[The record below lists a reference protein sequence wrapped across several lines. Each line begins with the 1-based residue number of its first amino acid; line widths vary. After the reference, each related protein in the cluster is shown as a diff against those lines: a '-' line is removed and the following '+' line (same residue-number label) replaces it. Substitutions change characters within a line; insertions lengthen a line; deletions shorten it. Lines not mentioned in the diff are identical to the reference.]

1 MGVFIDEDGFEY
13 EDDVDNGAVYDVKIK
28 VVGVGGGGGNALE
41 HMAKLY
47 KKEAEESEAA
57 GGDVMSDLRDKIEFV
72 AVNTDVAALKNKDKT
87 LMRRI
92 QIGKK
97 CCKGR
102 GAGGRPEVAA
112 EAAKE
117 SREEIEKALAG
128 ASIVFISAGMGGG
141 TGTGAA
147 PVVAEIAQDMNI
159 ITVGVVTKPFEYE
172 REHKMNQA
180 IKGIDEMRKHVDSLL
195 IIPNERLLRTND
207 KMLSFKQAFAMV
219 DDVLYRSVKII
230 SDVVYES
237 TTGRIGTDF
246 ADLCSILENS
256 GDAHIALGT
265 GTGENRIQDAVSQVI
280 NSPLLET
287 SIDHATKLLVNVTL
301 AGDSGI
307 NDLRDI
313 ISMISDAADPSVDV
327 IQGVSVDDNLTDTIS
342 IAVIATGF
350 KDGGTTIKSLNRPAA
365 NAEPAPQK
373 KDDVRLSPFA
383 NTTFGNSSF
392 AASGKSGSSSSF
404 NDSDDE
410 IVTTRNTTD
419 DLSKIIQNTLGDLQ
433 TKDRFNSLQ
442 EIFNTRSSRDD

>member
-1 MGVFIDEDGFEY
+1 MGVFLN
-13 EDDVDNGAVYDVKIK
+13 EDDFEVDIDNLDDSAVYDVKIK
-28 VVGVGGGGGNALE
+28 VIGVGGGGCNALE

-47 KKEAEESEAA
+47 AKEAEELEAA
-57 GGDVMSDLRDKIEFV
+57 GGDVMSSLRDKIEFI
-72 AVNTDVAALKNKDKT
+72 ALNTDVAALKSKDKT

-117 SREEIEKALAG
+117 SRDDIEKAIG
-128 ASIVFISAGMGGG
+128 DASIVFVAAGMGGG

-147 PVVAEIAQDMNI
+147 PVVAEIAQEMNI

-172 REHKMNQA
+172 REYKMNQA
-180 IKGIDEMRKHVDSLL
+180 VKGIDEMRKHVDSLL
-195 IIPNERLLRTND
+195 IIPNERLLKTNE

-237 TTGRIGTDF
+237 TTGVIGTDF
-246 ADLCSILENS
+246 ADLCNILENS

-265 GTGENRIQDAVSQVI
+265 GTGENKIKDAVSQVV

-301 AGDSGI
+301 SSDSAI
-307 NDLRDI
+307 NDLNDVIR
-313 ISMISDAADPSVDV
+313 MISDAADPSVEM
-327 IQGVSVDDNLTDTIS
+327 IQGVSQREDLTDTIS
-342 IAVIATGF
+342 IAVIAAGF
-350 KDGGTTIKSLNRPAA
+350 KPNAPAIKSTFTAPGASAPNPT
-365 NAEPAPQK
+365 PAPAPAPK
-373 KDDVRLSPFA
+373 
-383 NTTFGNSSF
+383 
-392 AASGKSGSSSSF
+392 KSGDGLTLTPIGNESR
-404 NDSDDE
+404 DDE
-410 IVTTRNTTD
+410 IVTTKNSD
-419 DLSKIIQNTLGDLQ
+419 DLSSIIQNTLGNLQ
-433 TKDRFNSLQ
+433 EKERFSVLQ
-442 EIFNTRSSRDD
+442 EIFDSRNKNGE

>member
-1 MGVFIDEDGFEY
+1 MGVFIDEDDFEY
-13 EDDVDNGAVYDVKIK
+13 ELDNLDDSAVYDVKIK
-28 VVGVGGGGGNALE
+28 VIGVGGGGCNALE
-41 HMAKLY
+41 YMARLY
-47 KKEAEESEAA
+47 AKEAEENEAK
-57 GGDVMSDLRDKIEFV
+57 GGDVMSDLRDKIEFI
-72 AVNTDVAALKNKDKT
+72 ALNTDVAALRSKDKT

-117 SREEIEKALAG
+117 SREDIEKAIEG
-128 ASIVFISAGMGGG
+128 ASIVFIGAGMGGG

-147 PVVAEIAQDMNI
+147 PVVAEIAQEMNI

-172 REHKMNQA
+172 REYKMNQA

-195 IIPNERLLRTND
+195 IIPNERLLKTNE

-246 ADLCSILENS
+246 ADLCSILSNS

-265 GTGENRIQDAVSQVI
+265 GTGENKIQDAVSQVV

-287 SIDHATKLLVNVTL
+287 SINHATKLLVNVTL
-301 AGDSGI
+301 SADSAI
-307 NDLRDI
+307 NDLRDV
-313 ISMISDAADPSVDV
+313 ISMISDAADPSVEM
-327 IQGVSVDDNLTDTIS
+327 IQGVSQREDLSDTIS

-350 KDGGTTIKSLNRPAA
+350 KAGGTTIK
-365 NAEPAPQK
+365 Q
-373 KDDVRLSPFA
+373 LSPA
-383 NTTFGNSSF
+383 NNKQPQPQPPQPQSTAVKNGDEVTLAFSD
-392 AASGKSGSSSSF
+392 
-404 NDSDDE
+404 NDNNN
-410 IVTTRNTTD
+410 IVTSKNSD

-433 TKDRFNSLQ
+433 EKERFSSLQ
-442 EIFNTRSSRDD
+442 EIFQSRTRDDD

>member
-1 MGVFIDEDGFEY
+1 MGVFLN
-13 EDDVDNGAVYDVKIK
+13 EDDFEVDIDNLDDSAVYDVKIK
-28 VVGVGGGGGNALE
+28 VIGVGGGGCNALE

-47 KKEAEESEAA
+47 AKEAEELEAA
-57 GGDVMSDLRDKIEFV
+57 GGDVMSSLRDKIEFI
-72 AVNTDVAALKNKDKT
+72 ALNTDVAALKSKDKT

-117 SREEIEKALAG
+117 SRDDIEKAIG
-128 ASIVFISAGMGGG
+128 DASIVFVAAGMGGG

-147 PVVAEIAQDMNI
+147 PVVAEIAQEMNI

-172 REHKMNQA
+172 REYKMNQA
-180 IKGIDEMRKHVDSLL
+180 VKGIDEMRKHVDSLL
-195 IIPNERLLRTND
+195 IIPNERLLKTNE

-237 TTGRIGTDF
+237 TTGVIGTDF
-246 ADLCSILENS
+246 ADLCNILENS

-265 GTGENRIQDAVSQVI
+265 GTGENKIKDAVSQVV

-301 AGDSGI
+301 SSDSAI
-307 NDLRDI
+307 NDLNDVIR
-313 ISMISDAADPSVDV
+313 MISDAADPSVEM
-327 IQGVSVDDNLTDTIS
+327 IQGVSQREDLTDTIS
-342 IAVIATGF
+342 IAVIAAGF
-350 KDGGTTIKSLNRPAA
+350 KPNAPAIKSTFTATGASAPNPTPAA
-365 NAEPAPQK
+365 VPAPK
-373 KDDVRLSPFA
+373 
-383 NTTFGNSSF
+383 
-392 AASGKSGSSSSF
+392 KSGDGLTLTPIGNESR
-404 NDSDDE
+404 DDE
-410 IVTTRNTTD
+410 IVTTKNSD
-419 DLSKIIQNTLGDLQ
+419 DLSSIIQNTLGNLQ
-433 TKDRFNSLQ
+433 EKERFSVLQ
-442 EIFNTRSSRDD
+442 EIFDSRNKNGE

>member
-1 MGVFIDEDGFEY
+1 MGVFIDEDNFEY
-13 EDDVDNGAVYDVKIK
+13 DLDDLDDKGVYDVKIK
-28 VVGVGGGGGNALE
+28 VIGVGGGGGNAVE
-41 HMAKLY
+41 YMAKLY
-47 KKEAEESEAA
+47 HKEYEELEAM
-57 GGDVMSDLRDKIEFV
+57 GGDVMSDLRDKIEFI
-72 AVNTDVAALKNKDKT
+72 ALNTDVAALRNKDKT

-117 SREEIEKALAG
+117 SREEIEKAIEG
-128 ASIVFISAGMGGG
+128 ASIVFIGAGMGGG

-147 PVVAEIAQDMNI
+147 PVVAEIAQEMNI

-172 REHKMNQA
+172 REYKMNQA

-195 IIPNERLLRTND
+195 IIPNERLLKTNE

-246 ADLCSILENS
+246 ADLCSILSNS
-256 GDAHIALGT
+256 GDAHIAIGT
-265 GTGENRIQDAVSQVI
+265 GSGENKIQEAVSQVV

-287 SIDHATKLLVNVTL
+287 SINHATKLLVNVTL
-301 AGDSGI
+301 SADSAI
-307 NDLRDI
+307 SDLRDV
-313 ISMISDAADPSVDV
+313 ISMISDAADPSVEM
-327 IQGVSVDDNLTDTIS
+327 IQGVSQNEEITDTIS

-350 KDGGTTIKSLNRPAA
+350 REAPSERAFAA
-365 NAEPAPQK
+365 PKPKAAAKAEKPAPTLSAFSSDN
-373 KDDVRLSPFA
+373 DD
-383 NTTFGNSSF
+383 
-392 AASGKSGSSSSF
+392 
-404 NDSDDE
+404 
-410 IVTTRNTTD
+410 IVTSRTADD
-419 DLSKIIQNTLGDLQ
+419 DLSKIIQNTLGNLQ
-433 TKDRFNSLQ
+433 EKERFSTLQ
-442 EIFNTRSSRDD
+442 EIFDARNRNND

>member
-1 MGVFIDEDGFEY
+1 MGVFIDEDDFEY
-13 EDDVDNGAVYDVKIK
+13 ELDNLDDSAVYDVKIK
-28 VVGVGGGGGNALE
+28 VIGVGGGGCNALE
-41 HMAKLY
+41 YMARLY
-47 KKEAEESEAA
+47 AKEAEENEAK
-57 GGDVMSDLRDKIEFV
+57 GGDVMSDLRDKIEFI
-72 AVNTDVAALKNKDKT
+72 ALNTDVAALRSKDKT

-117 SREEIEKALAG
+117 SREDIEKAIEG
-128 ASIVFISAGMGGG
+128 ASIVFIGAGMGGG

-147 PVVAEIAQDMNI
+147 PVVAEIAQEMNI

-172 REHKMNQA
+172 REYKMNQA

-195 IIPNERLLRTND
+195 IIPNERLLKTNE

-246 ADLCSILENS
+246 ADLCSILSNS

-265 GTGENRIQDAVSQVI
+265 GTGENKIQDAVSQVV

-287 SIDHATKLLVNVTL
+287 SINHATKLLVNVTL
-301 AGDSGI
+301 SADSAI
-307 NDLRDI
+307 NDLRDV
-313 ISMISDAADPSVDV
+313 ISMISDAADPSVEM
-327 IQGVSVDDNLTDTIS
+327 IQGVSQREDLSDTIS

-350 KDGGTTIKSLNRPAA
+350 KAGGTTIK
-365 NAEPAPQK
+365 Q
-373 KDDVRLSPFA
+373 LSPA
-383 NTTFGNSSF
+383 NNKQPQPQPTQPQSTAVKNGDEVTLAFSD
-392 AASGKSGSSSSF
+392 
-404 NDSDDE
+404 NDNNN
-410 IVTTRNTTD
+410 IVTSKNSD

-433 TKDRFNSLQ
+433 EKERFSSLQ
-442 EIFNTRSSRDD
+442 EIFQSRTRDDD

>member
-1 MGVFIDEDGFEY
+1 MGVFIDEDGFET
-13 EDDVDNGAVYDVKIK
+13 ELDNLDESAVYDVKIK
-28 VVGVGGGGGNALE
+28 VIGVGGGGGNAVE
-41 HMAKLY
+41 YMSKLY
-47 KKEAEESEAA
+47 AKEAEELEAK
-57 GGDVMSDLRDKIEFV
+57 GGDVMSDLRDRIEFI
-72 AVNTDVAALKNKDKT
+72 ALNTDVAALKSKDKN

-97 CCKGR
+97 TCKGR

-117 SREEIEKALAG
+117 NRDEIEKAIG
-128 ASIVFISAGMGGG
+128 DASIVFIGAGMGGG

-147 PVVAEIAQDMNI
+147 PVVAEIAQEMGI

-172 REHKMNQA
+172 REYKMNQA

-195 IIPNERLLRTND
+195 IIPNERLLKTNE

-237 TTGRIGTDF
+237 TSGRIGTDF

-265 GTGENRIQDAVSQVI
+265 GVGENKIQDAVSQVV

-287 SIDHATKLLVNVTL
+287 SINHATKLLVNVTL
-301 AGDSGI
+301 SADSGI
-307 NDLRDI
+307 SDLHDI
-313 ISMISDAADPSVDV
+313 ISMISNAADPSVEM
-327 IQGVSVDDNLTDTIS
+327 IQGVSQRDDITDTIS

-350 KDGGTTIKSLNRPAA
+350 KQGASDIKSTFTPAASSAAPTASAPAA
-365 NAEPAPQK
+365 NANSGVVLAQAGGTPK
-373 KDDVRLSPFA
+373 SDNDD
-383 NTTFGNSSF
+383 
-392 AASGKSGSSSSF
+392 
-404 NDSDDE
+404 
-410 IVTTRNTTD
+410 IVTSKNPD
-419 DLSKIIQNTLGDLQ
+419 DLSQIIQNTLGNLQ
-433 TKDRFNSLQ
+433 EKERFSVLQ
-442 EIFNTRSSRDD
+442 EIFDSRNKNQ

>member
-1 MGVFIDEDGFEY
+1 MGVFIDEDNFEY
-13 EDDVDNGAVYDVKIK
+13 EDELDVNGVYDVKIK
-28 VVGVGGGGGNALE
+28 VIGVGGGGGNAVE
-41 HMAKLY
+41 YMAKLY
-47 KKEAEESEAA
+47 QKEYDELEAK
-57 GGDVMSDLRDKIEFV
+57 GGDVMSDLRDKIEFI
-72 AVNTDVAALKNKDKT
+72 ALNTDVAALRNKDKT

-117 SREEIEKALAG
+117 SREEIEKAIEG
-128 ASIVFISAGMGGG
+128 ASIVFIGAGMGGG

-172 REHKMNQA
+172 REYKMNQA

-195 IIPNERLLRTND
+195 IIPNERLLKTNE

-246 ADLCSILENS
+246 ADLCSILSNS
-256 GDAHIALGT
+256 GDAHIAIGT
-265 GTGENRIQDAVSQVI
+265 GTGDNQIQDAVSQVV

-287 SIDHATKLLVNVTL
+287 SINHASKLLVNVTL
-301 AGDSGI
+301 SADSAI
-307 NDLRDI
+307 SDLRDV
-313 ISMISDAADPSVDV
+313 ISMISDAADPSVEM
-327 IQGVSVDDNLTDTIS
+327 IQGVSQNEEITDTIS

-350 KDGGTTIKSLNRPAA
+350 REPSERAFAPPKAASAAAAPAA
-365 NAEPAPQK
+365 AP
-373 KDDVRLSPFA
+373 LS
-383 NTTFGNSSF
+383 SL
-392 AASGKSGSSSSF
+392 SSSD
-404 NDSDDE
+404 NDE
-410 IVTTRNTTD
+410 IVTSKSSDD
-419 DLSKIIQNTLGDLQ
+419 DLSEIIKNTLGSLQ
-433 TKDRFNSLQ
+433 EKDRFHSLE
-442 EIFNTRSSRDD
+442 EIFDSRNKNSD

>member
-1 MGVFIDEDGFEY
+1 MGVFLN
-13 EDDVDNGAVYDVKIK
+13 EDDFEVDIDNLDDSAVYDVKIK
-28 VVGVGGGGGNALE
+28 VIGVGGGGCNALE

-47 KKEAEESEAA
+47 AKEAEELEAA
-57 GGDVMSDLRDKIEFV
+57 GGDVMSSLRDKIEFI
-72 AVNTDVAALKNKDKT
+72 ALNTDVAALKSKDKT

-117 SREEIEKALAG
+117 SRDDIEKAIG
-128 ASIVFISAGMGGG
+128 DASIVFVAAGMGGG

-147 PVVAEIAQDMNI
+147 PVVAEIAQEMNI

-172 REHKMNQA
+172 REYKMNQA
-180 IKGIDEMRKHVDSLL
+180 VKGIDEMRKHVDSLL
-195 IIPNERLLRTND
+195 IIPNERLLKTNE

-237 TTGRIGTDF
+237 TTGVIGTDF
-246 ADLCSILENS
+246 ADLCNILENS

-265 GTGENRIQDAVSQVI
+265 GTGENKIKDAVSQVV

-301 AGDSGI
+301 SSDSAI
-307 NDLRDI
+307 NDLNDVIR
-313 ISMISDAADPSVDV
+313 MISDAADPSVEM
-327 IQGVSVDDNLTDTIS
+327 IQGVSQREDLTDTIS
-342 IAVIATGF
+342 IAVIAAGF
-350 KDGGTTIKSLNRPAA
+350 KPNAPAIKSTFTATGASAPNPTSAA
-365 NAEPAPQK
+365 VPAPK
-373 KDDVRLSPFA
+373 
-383 NTTFGNSSF
+383 
-392 AASGKSGSSSSF
+392 KSGDGLTLTPIGNESR
-404 NDSDDE
+404 DDE
-410 IVTTRNTTD
+410 IVTTKNSD
-419 DLSKIIQNTLGDLQ
+419 DLSSIIQNTLGNLQ
-433 TKDRFNSLQ
+433 EKERFSVLQ
-442 EIFNTRSSRDD
+442 EIFDSRNKNGE

>member
-1 MGVFIDEDGFEY
+1 MGVFIDEDNFEY
-13 EDDVDNGAVYDVKIK
+13 DLDNLDDNAVYDVKIK
-28 VVGVGGGGGNALE
+28 VIGVGGGGGNAVE
-41 HMAKLY
+41 YMAKLY
-47 KKEAEESEAA
+47 HKEYEESEAS
-57 GGDVMSDLRDKIEFV
+57 GGDVMSDLRDKIEFI
-72 AVNTDVAALKNKDKT
+72 ALNTDVAALKNKDRT

-117 SREEIEKALAG
+117 SRDEIEKAIEG
-128 ASIVFISAGMGGG
+128 ASIVFIGAGMGGG

-147 PVVAEIAQDMNI
+147 PVVAQIAQEMNI

-172 REHKMNQA
+172 REYKMNQA

-195 IIPNERLLRTND
+195 IIPNERLLKTNE

-246 ADLCSILENS
+246 ADLCSILSNS
-256 GDAHIALGT
+256 GDAHIALGV
-265 GTGENRIQDAVSQVI
+265 GTGENKIQDAVSQVV

-287 SIDHATKLLVNVTL
+287 SINHATKLLVNVTL
-301 AGDSGI
+301 SSDSAI
-307 NDLRDI
+307 SDLRDI
-313 ISMISDAADPSVDV
+313 ASMISDAADPSVEM
-327 IQGVSVDDNLTDTIS
+327 IQGVSQNEEVTDTIS

-350 KDGGTTIKSLNRPAA
+350 RETPTEVKSSFTSPKAA
-365 NAEPAPQK
+365 KAAEPAPT
-373 KDDVRLSPFA
+373 LSSL
-383 NTTFGNSSF
+383 SS
-392 AASGKSGSSSSF
+392 
-404 NDSDDE
+404 NDNDE
-410 IVTTRNTTD
+410 IVTSQNSD
-419 DLSKIIQNTLGDLQ
+419 DLSKIIQNTLGNLQ
-433 TKDRFNSLQ
+433 EKERFTTLQ
-442 EIFNTRSSRDD
+442 EIFDSRNRNND

>member
-1 MGVFIDEDGFEY
+1 MGVFIDEDNFEY
-13 EDDVDNGAVYDVKIK
+13 DLDDLDEKGVYDVKIK
-28 VVGVGGGGGNALE
+28 VIGVGGGGGNAVE
-41 HMAKLY
+41 YMAKLY
-47 KKEAEESEAA
+47 QKEYDELAA
-57 GGDVMSDLRDKIEFV
+57 KGGDVMSDLRDKIEFI
-72 AVNTDVAALKNKDKT
+72 ALNTDVAALRNKDKT

-117 SREEIEKALAG
+117 SREEIEKAIEG
-128 ASIVFISAGMGGG
+128 ASIVFIGAGMGGG

-147 PVVAEIAQDMNI
+147 PVVAEIAQEMNI

-172 REHKMNQA
+172 REYKMNQA

-195 IIPNERLLRTND
+195 IIPNERLLKTNE

-246 ADLCSILENS
+246 ADLCSILSNS
-256 GDAHIALGT
+256 GDAHIAIGT
-265 GTGENRIQDAVSQVI
+265 GTGENKIQDAVSQVV

-287 SIDHATKLLVNVTL
+287 SINHATKLLVNVTL
-301 AGDSGI
+301 SADSAI
-307 NDLRDI
+307 SDLRDV
-313 ISMISDAADPSVDV
+313 ISMISDAADPSVEM
-327 IQGVSVDDNLTDTIS
+327 IQGVSQNEEITDTIS

-350 KDGGTTIKSLNRPAA
+350 REPGERAFAPPKAASASVAAAPAA
-365 NAEPAPQK
+365 S
-373 KDDVRLSPFA
+373 LSSL
-383 NTTFGNSSF
+383 SS
-392 AASGKSGSSSSF
+392 
-404 NDSDDE
+404 NDNDE
-410 IVTTRNTTD
+410 IVTSQSSDD
-419 DLSKIIQNTLGDLQ
+419 DLTKIIQNTLGSLQ
-433 TKDRFNSLQ
+433 EKDRFHSLE
-442 EIFNTRSSRDD
+442 EIFDSRNKNND

>member
-1 MGVFIDEDGFEY
+1 MGVFIDEDNFEY
-13 EDDVDNGAVYDVKIK
+13 DLDDLDDKAVYDVKIK
-28 VVGVGGGGGNALE
+28 VIGVGGGGGNAVE
-41 HMAKLY
+41 YMAKLY
-47 KKEAEESEAA
+47 QKEAEELEAK
-57 GGDVMSDLRDKIEFV
+57 GGDVMSDLRDKIEFI
-72 AVNTDVAALKNKDKT
+72 ALNTDVAALRNKDKG

-117 SREEIEKALAG
+117 SREEIEKAIDG
-128 ASIVFISAGMGGG
+128 ASIVFIGAGMGGG

-147 PVVAEIAQDMNI
+147 PVVAEIAQEMNI

-172 REHKMNQA
+172 REYKMNQA

-195 IIPNERLLRTND
+195 IIPNERLLKTNE

-246 ADLCSILENS
+246 ADLCSILSNS
-256 GDAHIALGT
+256 GDAHIALGV
-265 GTGENRIQDAVSQVI
+265 GSGENKIQDAVSQVV

-287 SIDHATKLLVNVTL
+287 SINHATKLLVNVTL
-301 AGDSGI
+301 SADSAI
-307 NDLRDI
+307 NDLRDV
-313 ISMISDAADPSVDV
+313 ISMISDAADPSVEM
-327 IQGVSVDDNLTDTIS
+327 IQGVSQREDVTDTIS

-350 KDGGTTIKSLNRPAA
+350 RETASEPKPTFTAPKAA
-365 NAEPAPQK
+365 EAAPVAEQ
-373 KDDVRLSPFA
+373 L
-383 NTTFGNSSF
+383 
-392 AASGKSGSSSSF
+392 AASD
-404 NDSDDE
+404 NDE
-410 IVTTRNTTD
+410 IVTSQNSD
-419 DLSKIIQNTLGDLQ
+419 DLSKIIQNTLGNLQ
-433 TKDRFNSLQ
+433 EKERFTTLQ
-442 EIFNTRSSRDD
+442 EIFDSRNRNND

>member
-1 MGVFIDEDGFEY
+1 MGVYIDDDNFEY
-13 EDDVDNGAVYDVKIK
+13 DLDDLDEKGVYDVKIK
-28 VVGVGGGGGNALE
+28 VIGVGGGGGNAVE
-41 HMAKLY
+41 YMAKLY
-47 KKEAEESEAA
+47 NKEYEENEAR
-57 GGDVMSDLRDKIEFV
+57 GGDVMSDLRDKIEFI
-72 AVNTDVAALKNKDKT
+72 ALNTDVAALRNKDKT
-87 LMRRI
+87 IMRRI

-102 GAGGRPEVAA
+102 GAGGRPEIAA

-117 SREEIEKALAG
+117 SREEIEKAIEG

-172 REHKMNQA
+172 REYKMNQA

-195 IIPNERLLRTND
+195 IIPNERLLKTNE

-219 DDVLYRSVKII
+219 DDVLYRSVKIV

-246 ADLCSILENS
+246 ADLCSILSNS

-265 GTGENRIQDAVSQVI
+265 GTGENKIQEAVSQVV

-287 SIDHATKLLVNVTL
+287 TIDHATKLLVNVTL
-301 AGDSGI
+301 SADSPLT
-307 NDLRDI
+307 DLRDV
-313 ISMISDAADPSVDV
+313 ISMISDAADPSVEM
-327 IQGVSVDDNLTDTIS
+327 IQGISQNEELNDTIS

-350 KDGGTTIKSLNRPAA
+350 RDMPSERAFAPARPTARPTGRMAETAPSLSVAI
-365 NAEPAPQK
+365 
-373 KDDVRLSPFA
+373 
-383 NTTFGNSSF
+383 SSD
-392 AASGKSGSSSSF
+392 
-404 NDSDDE
+404 NDQ
-410 IVTTRNTTD
+410 IVTSQNPTD
-419 DLSKIIQNTLGDLQ
+419 DLSKIIQNTLGNLRE
-433 TKDRFNSLQ
+433 KERFETLQ
-442 EIFNTRSSRDD
+442 EIFDARNKNND

>member
-1 MGVFIDEDGFEY
+1 MGVFIDEDDFEY
-13 EDDVDNGAVYDVKIK
+13 ELDNLDDSAVYDVKIK
-28 VVGVGGGGGNALE
+28 VIGVGGGGCNALE
-41 HMAKLY
+41 YMARLY
-47 KKEAEESEAA
+47 AKEAEENEAK
-57 GGDVMSDLRDKIEFV
+57 GGDVMSDLRDKIEFI
-72 AVNTDVAALKNKDKT
+72 ALNTDVAALRSKDKT

-117 SREEIEKALAG
+117 SREDIEKAIEG
-128 ASIVFISAGMGGG
+128 ASIVFIGAGMGGG

-147 PVVAEIAQDMNI
+147 PVVAEIAQEMNI

-172 REHKMNQA
+172 REYKMNQA

-195 IIPNERLLRTND
+195 IIPNERLLKTNE

-246 ADLCSILENS
+246 ADLCSILSNS

-265 GTGENRIQDAVSQVI
+265 GTGENKIQDAVSQVV

-287 SIDHATKLLVNVTL
+287 SINHATKLLVNVTL
-301 AGDSGI
+301 SADSAI
-307 NDLRDI
+307 NDLRDV
-313 ISMISDAADPSVDV
+313 ISMISDAADPSVEM
-327 IQGVSVDDNLTDTIS
+327 IQGVSQREDLSDTIS

-350 KDGGTTIKSLNRPAA
+350 KAGGTTIK
-365 NAEPAPQK
+365 Q
-373 KDDVRLSPFA
+373 LSPA
-383 NTTFGNSSF
+383 NNKQPQPQPQQPQSTAVKNGDEVTLAFSD
-392 AASGKSGSSSSF
+392 
-404 NDSDDE
+404 NDNNN
-410 IVTTRNTTD
+410 IVTSKNSD

-433 TKDRFNSLQ
+433 EKERFSSLQ
-442 EIFNTRSSRDD
+442 EIFQSRTRDDD

>member
-1 MGVFIDEDGFEY
+1 MGVFIDEDGFET
-13 EDDVDNGAVYDVKIK
+13 ELDTLDDSAVYDVKIK
-28 VVGVGGGGGNALE
+28 VIGVGGGGCNALE

-47 KKEAEESEAA
+47 AKEAEELEAA
-57 GGDVMSDLRDKIEFV
+57 GGDVMSDLRDKIEFI
-72 AVNTDVAALKNKDKT
+72 AVNTDVAALRSKDKT

-97 CCKGR
+97 TCKGR

-117 SREEIEKALAG
+117 NSEELKAAIDG
-128 ASIVFISAGMGGG
+128 ASIVFIAAGMGGG

-147 PVVAEIAQDMNI
+147 PVVAEIAQEMNI

-172 REHKMNQA
+172 REYKMNQA

-195 IIPNERLLRTND
+195 IIPNERLLKTNE

-246 ADLCSILENS
+246 ADLCSILSNS

-265 GTGENRIQDAVSQVI
+265 GTGENKIQDAVSQVV

-287 SIDHATKLLVNVTL
+287 SINHATKLLVNVTL
-301 AGDSGI
+301 SADSAI
-307 NDLRDI
+307 NDLNDI
-313 ISMISDAADPSVDV
+313 IRMISDAADPSVEM
-327 IQGVSVDDNLTDTIS
+327 IQGVGQDESLSDTIS

-350 KDGGTTIKSLNRPAA
+350 KTGAPTIKSTFNNAAASPAA
-365 NAEPAPQK
+365 SAGKEAAPVTLASASSEDK
-373 KDDVRLSPFA
+373 AA
-383 NTTFGNSSF
+383 NN
-392 AASGKSGSSSSF
+392 
-404 NDSDDE
+404 DE
-410 IVTTRNTTD
+410 IVTSKNSD
-419 DLSKIIQNTLGDLQ
+419 DLSQIIQSTLGGLQ
-433 TKDRFNSLQ
+433 EKERFSVLQ
-442 EIFNTRSSRDD
+442 EIFDSRKK

>member
-1 MGVFIDEDGFEY
+1 MGVTIDEDGFEI
-13 EDDVDNGAVYDVKIK
+13 ELDNLDESAVYDVKIK
-28 VVGVGGGGGNALE
+28 VIGVGGGGCNALE
-41 HMAKLY
+41 YMAKLY
-47 KKEAEESEAA
+47 AKEAEEQEAQ
-57 GGDVMSDLRDKIEFV
+57 GGDIMSDLRSRIEFI
-72 AVNTDVAALKNKDKT
+72 ALNTDVAALKSKDKN

-97 CCKGR
+97 TCKGR

-117 SREEIEKALAG
+117 NRDDIEKAIG
-128 ASIVFISAGMGGG
+128 DASIVFIGAGMGGG

-147 PVVAEIAQDMNI
+147 PVVAEIAQEMGI

-172 REHKMNQA
+172 REYKMNQA

-195 IIPNERLLRTND
+195 IIPNERLLKTNE

-246 ADLCSILENS
+246 ADLCSILSNS

-265 GTGENRIQDAVSQVI
+265 GVGENKIQDAVSQVV

-287 SIDHATKLLVNVTL
+287 SINHATKLLVNVTL
-301 AGDSGI
+301 SADSGI
-307 NDLRDI
+307 NDLDEI
-313 ISMISDAADPSVDV
+313 ISMISNAADPSVEM
-327 IQGVSVDDNLTDTIS
+327 IQGVSQREDVTDTIS

-350 KDGGTTIKSLNRPAA
+350 KQGPPEIKS
-365 NAEPAPQK
+365 
-373 KDDVRLSPFA
+373 
-383 NTTFGNSSF
+383 TFTP
-392 AASGKSGSSSSF
+392 SGKTAKPQQANNASAQSTGVTLSSA
-404 NDSDDE
+404 DSDNDD
-410 IVTTRNTTD
+410 IVTSKNSD
-419 DLSKIIQNTLGDLQ
+419 DLSQIIQNTLG
-433 TKDRFNSLQ
+433 NLQ
-442 EIFNTRSSRDD
+442 EKERFSVLQDIFDKRNKNNN

>member
-1 MGVFIDEDGFEY
+1 MGVFLN
-13 EDDVDNGAVYDVKIK
+13 EDDFEVDIDNLDDSAVYDVKIK
-28 VVGVGGGGGNALE
+28 VIGVGGGGCNALE

-47 KKEAEESEAA
+47 AKEAEELEAA
-57 GGDVMSDLRDKIEFV
+57 GGDVMSSLRDKIEFI
-72 AVNTDVAALKNKDKT
+72 ALNTDVAALKSKDKT

-117 SREEIEKALAG
+117 SRDDIERAIG
-128 ASIVFISAGMGGG
+128 DASIVFVAAGMGGG

-147 PVVAEIAQDMNI
+147 PVVAEIAQEMNI

-172 REHKMNQA
+172 REYKMNQA
-180 IKGIDEMRKHVDSLL
+180 VKGIDEMRKHVDSLL
-195 IIPNERLLRTND
+195 IIPNERLLKTNE

-237 TTGRIGTDF
+237 TTGVIGTDF
-246 ADLCSILENS
+246 ADLCNILENS

-265 GTGENRIQDAVSQVI
+265 GTGENKIKDAVSQFV

-301 AGDSGI
+301 SSDSAI
-307 NDLRDI
+307 NDLNDVIR
-313 ISMISDAADPSVDV
+313 MISDAADPSVEM
-327 IQGVSVDDNLTDTIS
+327 IQGVSQREDLTDTIS
-342 IAVIATGF
+342 IAVIAAGF
-350 KDGGTTIKSLNRPAA
+350 KPNAPAIKSTFTPVGGTA
-365 NAEPAPQK
+365 PAPAPVQTAAPAPK
-373 KDDVRLSPFA
+373 K
-383 NTTFGNSSF
+383 SSD
-392 AASGKSGSSSSF
+392 GLTLTPI
-404 NDSDDE
+404 NDSRDDE
-410 IVTTRNTTD
+410 IVTTKNSD
-419 DLSKIIQNTLGDLQ
+419 DLSSIIQNTLGNLQ
-433 TKDRFNSLQ
+433 EKERFSVLQ
-442 EIFNTRSSRDD
+442 EIFDSRNKND